1 MWNAEVI
8 SLVAGT
14 FLLAGIV
21 KGVVGFGLPIVAL
34 AMLANTLG
42 LKTAIALIVA
52 PGIVMNIWQAAA
64 GDAHKVILAR
74 IWTMLLPACA
84 FVWIGVGL
92 LADVDARLAT
102 GLFGVLLT
110 LYTAYSLARAQITP
124 PRSWEPW
131 LTPVVGV
138 LSGIAYGLTGSLM
151 VPGVIYLQALGFDR
165 NTLVQALGITF
176 LLMTLVLALSLFG
189 HGLLHAQLGLLSVL
203 ALLPAGIGMF
213 VGQRF
218 RHRISEQ
225 LFRQFFF
232 WSLLG
237 AGIYMTVRAI
247 F

>member
-1 MWNAEVI
+1 MLIAEVI
-8 SLVAGT
+8 ALVAIT

-52 PGIVMNIWQAAA
+52 PAIAMNAWQAAA
-64 GDAHKVILAR
+64 GGAHKVILAR

-84 FVWIGVGL
+84 FVWIGAGL
-92 LADVDARLAT
+92 LADADARLAT
-102 GLFGVLLT
+102 GLFGVMLT
-110 LYTAYSLARAQITP
+110 LYTAYSLVRAQITP

-131 LTPVVGV
+131 LTPVIGA
-138 LSGIAYGLTGSLM
+138 LSGVAYGLTGSLM

-176 LLMTLVLALSLFG
+176 LLMTLALALSLFG

-203 ALLPAGIGMF
+203 ALVPACIGMF
-213 VGQRF
+213 VGQSF

-225 LFRQFFF
+225 LFQKIFF
-232 WSLLG
+232 WSLLIV
-237 AGIYMTVRAI
+237 GIYMTVRAI

>member
-1 MWNAEVI
+1 MLNAEGI
-8 SLVAGT
+8 ALVAIT

-42 LKTAIALIVA
+42 LKAAIALIVA
-52 PGIVMNIWQAAA
+52 PAIAMNAWQAAA
-64 GDAHKVILAR
+64 GGAHKVILAR

-84 FVWIGVGL
+84 CVWIGAGL

-102 GLFGVLLT
+102 GLFGVMLL
-110 LYTAYSLARAQITP
+110 LYTTYSLARAQIAP

-131 LTPVVGV
+131 LTPVIGA

-176 LLMTLVLALSLFG
+176 LLMTLALALSLFG
-189 HGLLHAQLGLLSVL
+189 HGLLHAKLGLLSML
-203 ALLPAGIGMF
+203 ALVPAIIGMF

-225 LFRQFFF
+225 LFRHFFF
-232 WSLLG
+232 WSLLVV
-237 AGIYMTVRAI
+237 GIYMTVRAI